1 MTTKTQLPYICAQVL
16 NMLIQAVYDDDE
28 TPVTHAGAL
37 CEWFERTLHVAAE
50 VGVRKGRSD
59 AA

>member
-37 CEWFERTLHVAAE
+37 CALAVARWTTSPSLLL
-50 VGVRKGRSD
+50 V
-59 AA
+59 